1 MQSQANTPRTNS
13 FSQDGNKSSTYLVA
27 VTSITYAA
35 KGQNLL
41 QGYGYSCDIQRTPK
55 NFSSGCGY
63 CLKVKGD
70 INRITAILKNGG
82 VRIKDAAE
90 ISPPA
95 QTQQE
100 PEYPPEN
107 RGLTKAQADY
117 MDYLSSPYRKDR
129 YLPW

>member
-1 MQSQANTPRTNS
+1 MQSQANTPRYNS
-13 FSQDGNKSSTYLVA
+13 FSRDGNKSSTYLVA
-27 VTSITYAA
+27 VTSITYAN

-70 INRITAILKNGG
+70 INRITAILNKGG
-82 VRIKDAAE
+82 VRVKEAAE
-90 ISPPA
+90 ILSSSQP
-95 QTQQE
+95 QQ
-100 PEYPPEN
+100 PEYPSESRPAS
-107 RGLTKAQADY
+107 KAQGDY
-117 MDYLSSPYRKDR
+117 LDYLSSPYRKDR